1 MAKKKFRTA
10 SEIKVGTI
18 GYGASFRI
26 ARHHLRQ
33 MQQAGMTPVAVADID
48 PDRLPEAAA
57 DFPGIAT
64 YNSAT
69 ELLASCDVDLLAI
82 CTPHNSHAP
91 LAIECMNA
99 GRHVVTEK
107 PFAVNTE
114 ECDAMI
120 AARDR
125 NRVMLSTYHN
135 RHWDSWI
142 INAREKI
149 SGGMIGD
156 VIRAQI
162 DLCGYRCPKDTWR
175 SSKTISGGIMYDWG
189 AHCLE
194 YALQILSGRV
204 TEVSGFA
211 HRGFWAPRTCW
222 GDDCIEDDTLAVVR
236 FDSGQWLT
244 MLNSNVDSEPRPPYM
259 VVTGTRGVFHVL
271 YKTWKATCQETDPIS
286 GETCTVLRS
295 GPLPPDQTHK
305 FYENIAAHLTKGEP
319 LVITP
324 EYARIPIRIMD
335 LAGQSAR
342 LGKALPF

>member
-1 MAKKKFRTA
+1 MAKKKFRNA
-10 SEIKVGTI
+10 AAIKVGTI
-18 GYGASFRI
+18 GYGASYHI
-26 ARHHLRQ
+26 ARHHLQQ

-48 PDRLPEAAA
+48 QDRLPEARA
-57 DFPGIAT
+57 DFPGLAT
-64 YNSAT
+64 YASAT
-69 ELLASCDVDLLAI
+69 ALLADCDVDLLAI
-82 CTPHNSHAP
+82 CTPHNTHAA

-107 PFAVNTE
+107 PFAITTE

-125 NRVMLSTYHN
+125 NGVMLSTYHN

-149 SGGMIGD
+149 AAGMIGE
-156 VIRAQI
+156 VVRAQI
-162 DLCGYRCPKDTWR
+162 DLCGYRCPKDIWR
-175 SSKTISGGIMYDWG
+175 SSRTISGGIMYDWG

-194 YALQILSGRV
+194 YSLQLLSGNI

-211 HRGFWAPRTCW
+211 HQGFWAPHTCW

-244 MLNSNVDSEPRPPYM
+244 MLNSNVDAEPRPPYM

-271 YKTWKATCQETDPIS
+271 YNTWTATCQETDAVS
-286 GETCTVLRS
+286 GEMCTVKRS
-295 GPLPPDQTHK
+295 GPLPPDQTHR
-305 FYENIAAHLTKGEP
+305 FYENIAAHLTAGEP

-324 EYARIPIRIMD
+324 EYARIPIRVMD
-335 LAGQSAR
+335 LARQSAR
-342 LGKALPF
+342 LGRAMPF